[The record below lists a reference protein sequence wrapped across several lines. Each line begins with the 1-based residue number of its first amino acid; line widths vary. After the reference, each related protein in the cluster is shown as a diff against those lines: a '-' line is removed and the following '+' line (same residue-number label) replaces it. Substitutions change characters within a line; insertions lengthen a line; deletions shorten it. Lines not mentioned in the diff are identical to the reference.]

1 MTALHQVRGAAL
13 RPDECEAPPGLTEY
27 EARNAVRNLIHELG
41 DEQAHERLEAFW
53 REERSRKQ

>member
-1 MTALHQVRGAAL
+1 MTAMHQVRGATL
-13 RPDECEAPPGLTEY
+13 RADELETPPGLIEY

-53 REERSRKQ
+53 REERSIKQ